1 MSEHRADEHKS
12 DDFGQTVG
20 SKEQRKI
27 RAEQKGTVGA
37 WSAFGAMGAVGWL
50 VAVPIVLGSLLGVWM
65 DHNWPAKINWTMT
78 MLGAGLAVGC
88 LFAGIW
94 MNREKNKII
103 REREEWEQ
111 QDLKSKDLE
120 TKEPELKDKNDDH
133 Q

>member
-1 MSEHRADEHKS
+1 MSDHKLGDHKADE
-12 DDFGQTVG
+12 FGQTVG
-20 SKEQRKI
+20 TKEQRKI

-50 VAVPIVLGSLLGVWM
+50 VAVPIVLGSLLGVWL
-65 DHNWPAKINWTMT
+65 DHRWPAKINWTMT

-103 REREEWEQ
+103 KEREEWEQ
-111 QDLKSKDLE
+111 QNIKPKVS
-120 TKEPELKDKNDDH
+120 ELKDRNDAD

>member
-1 MSEHRADEHKS
+1 MSEHKPGDHKTDE
-12 DDFGQTVG
+12 FRQTVG
-20 SKEQRKI
+20 TKEQRKI

-50 VAVPIVLGSLLGVWM
+50 VALPVVLGSLFGAWL
-65 DHNWPAKINWTMT
+65 DYRWPAKINWTMT

-103 REREEWEQ
+103 KEREEWEK
-111 QDLKSKDLE
+111 QDLK
-120 TKEPELKDKNDDH
+120 LKDGEDDH

>member
-1 MSEHRADEHKS
+1 MIKREPDERKP
-12 DDFGQTVG
+12 DGFGRTVG

-27 RAEQKGTVGA
+27 RAGQKGTVGA

-50 VAVPIVLGSLLGVWM
+50 VALPVVLGSLLGVWL
-65 DHNWPAKINWTMT
+65 DSRWPGKVNWTMA
-78 MLGAGLAVGC
+78 MLGAGLGIGC

-103 REREEWEQ
+103 KERDDWEQ
-111 QDLKSKDLE
+111 QDIKSKDVE
-120 TKEPELKDKNDDH
+120 DDH